1 MNTLIAVIGALAA
14 GTAAVFL
21 RHGHINNVIGAIQL
35 SIVTAIG
42 MFGATLLIAETIPA
56 LKQPTAN
63 YELETGEYLR
73 CTPQGGNEL
82 ACEVTHREETE

>member
-21 RHGHINNVIGAIQL
+21 RHAHIKNVIGAIQL
-35 SIVTAIG
+35 SIVTAAG
-42 MFGATLLIAETIPA
+42 MFGATVLITAMAPA

-63 YELETGEYLR
+63 YELETGEYLH
-73 CTPQGGNEL
+73 CTPQGGNDL
-82 ACEVTHREETE
+82 ACTVKHREDTE

>member
-1 MNTLIAVIGALAA
+1 MSTLIAVIGALAA

-21 RHGHINNVIGAIQL
+21 RHGHINNVSGAIQL
-35 SIVTAIG
+35 SIVTAVG
-42 MFGATLLIAETIPA
+42 MFGATVLITETIPV

-63 YELETGEYLR
+63 YELETGEYLE

-82 ACEVTHREETE
+82 KCTIEHRENNQ